1 MRACH
6 IQLNYECG
14 LKFFLLI
21 QNHKILE
28 YTSDSQPDALPLF
41 SVVHRCFLTPVKFQV
56 LSFERNMR

>member
-28 YTSDSQPDALPLF
+28 YTSDSQPDAL
-41 SVVHRCFLTPVKFQV
+41 STIQCSSQMFLNTY
-56 LSFERNMR
+56 